1 VRPII
6 MTTMAMIFGMIPL
19 ALALGEGSE
28 QRAPMAH
35 AVIGGLITSTLLT
48 LFVVPVVY
56 TLLDDAV
63 SWVRSRG
70 RRDRPARPQPV
81 PVERIPEAAAAD

>member
-1 VRPII
+1 
-6 MTTMAMIFGMIPL
+6 MIPL

-28 QRAPMAH
+28 QRAPMAR

-56 TLLDDAV
+56 TLLDDGV
-63 SWVRSRG
+63 QWLRG
-70 RRDRPARPQPV
+70 RRQAPMPAPQP
-81 PVERIPEAAAAD
+81 AAGD